1 MTFYSDLVLF
11 RTAPDIHFLLF
22 GGCHADNQENGK

>member
-1 MTFYSDLVLF
+1 MTFYSALVPF

-22 GGCHADNQENGK
+22 EGCHAENQEN